1 LDVSEES
8 MLVRKLT
15 LPTLLLAVVGLA
27 GCSGG
32 TAGGTSSP
40 SCTDEAAFC
49 LVSCNLGCTITG
61 GCAVTDIAQNQ
72 PLVFSFSQDIDPLSV
87 DFTTFSLKTSSG
99 LEPVGEFVVNGST
112 VTFVP
117 EVRTVQ
123 GQTFFGF
130 DANAEY
136 VLSLTGGP
144 NAPAA
149 LVSTAGDRLAADY
162 RCNLRVS
169 RGVIDLDQRPPTAR
183 LVTPAVTTG
192 AARTTA
198 VVLEFSELIDGTSFF
213 NSSGDEA
220 PVIFRVGRPANGV
233 CDANILLTGAPRL
246 ENDTIRGVTV
256 LTFRPPTELPAESC
270 MQIEV
275 TARVRDLAGTRA
287 TRQSFQFL
295 VESGSVSERS
305 LELSF
310 DNDLD
315 LDRARSGGDWLGG
328 EASFA
333 SVGGDGRHGE
343 FRLQDGQRVT
353 DQHFIWNT
361 DSQLLT
367 KKEDSFLNEE
377 VTVTDGRYFFS
388 TFELRSGQTL
398 EFQGS
403 KPVQIFVRGECV
415 IDGLIL
421 GNGAFRSGGHN
432 GRNSVPGAPGQGQ
445 VGSAAGPGGG
455 KGGDG
460 AWGSDGL
467 GNPTSPSN
475 TTNFN
480 SFNGYDGEDLNL
492 PAGHAYS
499 GQQVGTGGRGSV
511 MWPAHGDQLTLIFG
525 GIGSDYAVE
534 AAAGA
539 GGAGFLVPGT
549 IGVCPE
555 AGATTGFPPFP
566 NRTPA
571 HRGPDGIGG
580 VSFPLLSIPPSFES
594 SNYFLVAGAGG
605 GGGGSQATFAR
616 RSAASD
622 PFKYR
627 SGGGGA
633 GGGGAVLVRSGANLS
648 VGALGRI
655 EMKGGACAPSAD
667 SNSLGLLGVPA
678 PGAGGSGGSIL
689 LQTGRNVS
697 QNGTLDVRG
706 GNGATNVFVGFFL
719 LRQSGGDGSAGFVR
733 LERAVSAPSL
743 AELGTTLPA
752 ATSESVGLLQEE
764 DAKAGFQSVFVSTGE
779 VFPPIYSRYE
789 IDALVDGQP
798 VLFSDDPAVST
809 RAALPGEAIQFFV
822 QALQVDPVTGEA
834 DPNDRPTNWV
844 RYVGDFGGAT
854 SPGLAGGNAKNGV
867 RILLLVDRA
876 QAQQVVVQSVRIIY
890 RA

>member
-1 LDVSEES
+1 

-15 LPTLLLAVVGLA
+15 LPTLLLAIVGLA

-32 TAGGTSSP
+32 TAGGTASP

-72 PLVFSFSQDIDPLSV
+72 PLVFSFSQDVDPLSV

-149 LVSTAGDRLAADY
+149 LVSTAGDRLASDY

-192 AARTTA
+192 ASRNTA

-213 NSSGDEA
+213 NSTGEDA

-233 CDANILLTGAPRL
+233 CDANILLNGSPRL
-246 ENDTIRGVTV
+246 ENDTIRGVTI

-270 MQIEV
+270 MRIEV

-295 VESGSVSERS
+295 VESGSVSERA
-305 LELSF
+305 LEFSF
-310 DNDLD
+310 DNDLQ
-315 LDRARSGGDWLGG
+315 LDRGRSGGDWLAG
-328 EASFA
+328 EATFA
-333 SVGGDGRHGE
+333 TVGGDGRHGE
-343 FRLQDGQRVT
+343 FRLEDGQRVT
-353 DQHFIWNT
+353 AQHFIWNT

-388 TFELRSGQTL
+388 TFELRAGQTL

-403 KPVQIFVRGECV
+403 RPAQIFVRGECI
-415 IDGLIL
+415 IDGQIL
-421 GNGAFRSGGHN
+421 GNGEFRSGGHN
-432 GRNSVPGAPGQGQ
+432 GRNSASGAPGEGQ

-455 KGGDG
+455 KGGNG

-467 GNPTSPSN
+467 GDPTSPN
-475 TTNFN
+475 NVATYN

-499 GQQVGTGGRGSV
+499 GQEVGTGGRGSV
-511 MWPAHGDQLTLIFG
+511 MWPAHGNQLTLIFG

-534 AAAGA
+534 AVSGA
-539 GGAGFLVPGT
+539 GGAGFLIPGT
-549 IGVCPE
+549 NGVCLN
-555 AGATTGFPPFP
+555 AGATTDFPPFP
-566 NRTPA
+566 NTTPA
-571 HRGPDGIGG
+571 HRGPNGAGG
-580 VSFPLLSIPPSFES
+580 SAFPLLSFPSNLVS
-594 SNYFLVAGAGG
+594 SNYFLVGGAGG

-616 RSAASD
+616 RSATTD

-633 GGGGAVLVRSGANLS
+633 GGGGAILVRSGANLS
-648 VGALGRI
+648 IGALGRV
-655 EMKGGACAPSAD
+655 EAKGGACAPSAD
-667 SNSLGLLGVPA
+667 SNSLGLLGVPS
-678 PGAGGSGGSIL
+678 PGGGGSGGSIL
-689 LQTGRNVS
+689 LQTGRNIAQS
-697 QNGTLDVRG
+697 GTLDVRG

-719 LRQSGGDGSAGFVR
+719 LNQSAGNGSPGFVR
-733 LERAVSAPSL
+733 LERAGSAPSL
-743 AELGTTLPA
+743 ADLGTTLPA
-752 ATSESVGLLQEE
+752 ATTDSVGLLEE
-764 DAKAGFQSVFVSTGE
+764 QDQKAGFQSVFASTGE
-779 VFPPIYSRYE
+779 VFPPIYARYE
-789 IDALVDGQP
+789 IDALIDGQP
-798 VLFSDDPAVST
+798 VLFSDDPAVSA
-809 RAALPGEAIQFFV
+809 RAALPGEALQFFV
-822 QALQVDPVTGEA
+822 QALQVDPVTGEP

-867 RILLLVDRA
+867 RILMLIDRA

>member
-1 LDVSEES
+1 

-15 LPTLLLAVVGLA
+15 LPTLLLAAVGLA

-72 PLVFSFSQDIDPLSV
+72 PLVFTFSQDVDPLSV

-136 VLSLTGGP
+136 VLSLTGGAS
-144 NAPAA
+144 APAA

-183 LVTPAVTTG
+183 LVTPAITTG
-192 AARTTA
+192 ASRNTA

-213 NSSGDEA
+213 NASGDEA
-220 PVIFRVGRPANGV
+220 PVVFRVGRPANGV
-233 CDANILLTGAPRL
+233 CDANIVLGGSPRL
-246 ENDTIRGVTV
+246 ENDTIRGVTI
-256 LTFRPPTELPAESC
+256 LTYRPPTELPAESC

-287 TRQSFQFL
+287 VRQSFQFL

-305 LELSF
+305 LEFSF
-310 DNDLD
+310 DNDLL
-315 LDRARSGGDWLGG
+315 LDRSRSGGDWLGG
-328 EASFA
+328 NATFA
-333 SVGGDGRHGE
+333 TVGGDGRHGE

-353 DQHFIWNT
+353 EQHFIWNT

-377 VTVTDGRYFFS
+377 VTVTDGRFFFS
-388 TFELRSGQTL
+388 TFELRGGQTL

-403 KPVQIFVRGECV
+403 KPVQIFVRGECI
-415 IDGLIL
+415 IDGQIL

-432 GRNSVPGAPGQGQ
+432 GRNTAPGAPGQGQ
-445 VGSAAGPGGG
+445 VGSVSGPGGG

-467 GNPTSPSN
+467 GDPTSPAN
-475 TTNFN
+475 TANYN

-492 PAGHAYS
+492 PAGHVYS
-499 GQQVGTGGRGSV
+499 GQEVGTGGRGSV
-511 MWPAHGDQLTLIFG
+511 MWPPHGNQLTLIFG
-525 GIGSDYAVE
+525 GIGADYAVE
-534 AAAGA
+534 AVAGA
-539 GGAGFLVPGT
+539 GGAGFLIAGT
-549 IGVCPE
+549 SGACLN

-566 NRTPA
+566 NTTPA
-571 HRGPDGIGG
+571 HRGPGG
-580 VSFPLLSIPPSFES
+580 SGGAAFPLAQFPANFVS
-594 SNYFLVAGAGG
+594 SNYFLVGGAGG
-605 GGGGSQATFAR
+605 GGAGSQATFAR
-616 RSAASD
+616 RSATSD

-627 SGGGGA
+627 SGGGGG
-633 GGGGAVLVRSGANLS
+633 GGGGAILVRSGADLS
-648 VGALGRI
+648 IGSLGRV
-655 EMKGGACAPSAD
+655 EMKGGGCAPSAD
-667 SNSLGLLGVPA
+667 SNSLGLLGVPG
-678 PGAGGSGGSIL
+678 PGGGGSGGSIL
-689 LQTGRNVS
+689 LQTGRNVT
-697 QNGTLDVRG
+697 QGGTLDVRG
-706 GNGATNVFVGFFL
+706 GSGSVNVFVGFFL
-719 LRQSGGDGSAGFVR
+719 LNQRGGDGSAGFVR
-733 LERAVSAPSL
+733 LERAGTAPAL
-743 AELGTTLPA
+743 ADLGNTLPA
-752 ATSESVGLLQEE
+752 ATADSVGLLREQ
-764 DAKAGFQSVFVSTGE
+764 DSKTGFQSVFASTGE
-779 VFPPIYSRYE
+779 VFPPIYARYE

-798 VLFSDDPAVST
+798 VLFSDDPAIT
-809 RAALPGEAIQFFV
+809 ALAALPGEALQFFV
-822 QALQVDPVTGEA
+822 QALQVDPVTGA
-834 DPNDRPTNWV
+834 PDPNDRATSWV
-844 RYVGDFGGAT
+844 RYVGDFGGST

-867 RILLLVDRA
+867 RIMLLIDRA
-876 QAQQVVVQSVRIIY
+876 QAQEVVVQSVRIIY